1 MSDFPENPENVA
13 PFALKNMDFWLSE
26 KYQGNSSLTIF
37 ENNIQEYYPDLV
49 RNALEVEQNEKNNI
63 STWNEIIISKW
74 NNQSKHPSDI
84 W

>member
-13 PFALKNMDFWLSE
+13 PFALKNMDFWLSG
-26 KYQGNSSLTIF
+26 KYQGNSILTIF

-63 STWNEIIISKW
+63 ST
-74 NNQSKHPSDI
+74 
-84 W
+84 